1 MILSVG
7 EILADMIGQKVDGVT
22 TFKAF
27 CGGAPFNLAVNA
39 KQSGAKVGFVG
50 RVGND
55 VIGRF
60 VLCEAQK
67 AHLDRLDIQID
78 AERNTTIAFVTLTD
92 GERDF
97 AFNRHD
103 TADFNLDFDD
113 IDFESYENLEIVHL
127 GSLMLSEQKGREFAE
142 KIANKASELG
152 AKLSFDMNFRK
163 DIYKNFED
171 AKRAY
176 APFVERA
183 DIIKF
188 SDDELA
194 DYTGISD
201 MDEAAKSVL
210 KKDKLLLVTLGKS
223 GSAIL
228 LQRFERNCAEHKRS
242 KVCRHNGRRRCVF
255 RRVFDKYRGQRTDE
269 RKHCL
274 CHATRQYKRRKNHGI
289 LRRDRVVNNKN
300 AFFIGVFLD
309 AEIPCVNKN
318 NRYAIQC
325 KSDGIA
331 VAFAFRIE
339 FLSGNFVG

>member
-7 EILADMIGQKVDGVT
+7 EILADMIGQKEDGVT

-103 TADFNLDFDD
+103 TADFNIDFDD

-127 GSLMLSEQKGREFAE
+127 GSLMLSEQKGREFAV

-176 APFVERA
+176 APFVECA

-223 GSAIL
+223 GSAYYYNDLKGIVPSISGV
-228 LQRFERNCAEHKRS
+228 K
-242 KVCRHNGRRRCVF
+242 CV
-255 RRVFDKYRGQRTDE
+255 DTTGAGD
-269 RKHCL
+269 
-274 CHATRQYKRRKNHGI
+274 
-289 LRRDRVVNNKN
+289 
-300 AFFIGVFLD
+300 AFFGAFLTNI
-309 AEIPCVNKN
+309 EGKELTEENIV
-318 NRYAIQC
+318 YAMQQGNI
-325 KSDGIA
+325 KGA
-331 VAFAFRIE
+331 KTTEFYGAIE
-339 FLSGNFVG
+339 L

>member
-7 EILADMIGQKVDGVT
+7 EILADMIGQKEDGVT

-60 VLCEAQK
+60 VLGEAQK
-67 AHLDRLDIQID
+67 AHLERLDIQID

-103 TADFNLDFDD
+103 TADFNIDFDD

-176 APFVERA
+176 APFVECA

-188 SDDELA
+188 SDDELT

-223 GSAIL
+223 GSAYYYNDLKGIVPSISGV
-228 LQRFERNCAEHKRS
+228 K
-242 KVCRHNGRRRCVF
+242 CV
-255 RRVFDKYRGQRTDE
+255 DTTGAGD
-269 RKHCL
+269 
-274 CHATRQYKRRKNHGI
+274 
-289 LRRDRVVNNKN
+289 
-300 AFFIGVFLD
+300 AFFGAFL
-309 AEIPCVNKN
+309 ANIEGKELTEENIV
-318 NRYAIQC
+318 YAMQQGNI
-325 KSDGIA
+325 KGA
-331 VAFAFRIE
+331 KTTEFYGAIE
-339 FLSGNFVG
+339 L

>member
-7 EILADMIGQKVDGVT
+7 EILADMIGQKDDGVT

-67 AHLDRLDIQID
+67 AHLERLDIQID

-103 TADFNLDFDD
+103 TADFNIDFDD

-142 KIANKASELG
+142 KVANKASELG
-152 AKLSFDMNFRK
+152 AKLSFDMNFRE

-176 APFVERA
+176 APFVECA

-188 SDDELA
+188 SDDELT

-223 GSAIL
+223 GSAYYY
-228 LQRFERNCAEHKRS
+228 
-242 KVCRHNGRRRCVF
+242 NGLKGIVPSISGVKCV
-255 RRVFDKYRGQRTDE
+255 DTTGAGD
-269 RKHCL
+269 
-274 CHATRQYKRRKNHGI
+274 
-289 LRRDRVVNNKN
+289 
-300 AFFIGVFLD
+300 AFFGAFLTNI
-309 AEIPCVNKN
+309 EGKELTKENIV
-318 NRYAIQC
+318 YAMQQGNI
-325 KSDGIA
+325 KGA
-331 VAFAFRIE
+331 KATEFYGAIE
-339 FLSGNFVG
+339 L

>member
-7 EILADMIGQKVDGVT
+7 EILADMIGQKEDGVT

-60 VLCEAQK
+60 VLGEAQK
-67 AHLDRLDIQID
+67 AHLERLDIQID

-103 TADFNLDFDD
+103 TADFNIDFDD

-223 GSAIL
+223 GSTYYYNDLKGIVPSISGV
-228 LQRFERNCAEHKRS
+228 K
-242 KVCRHNGRRRCVF
+242 CV
-255 RRVFDKYRGQRTDE
+255 DTTGAGD
-269 RKHCL
+269 
-274 CHATRQYKRRKNHGI
+274 
-289 LRRDRVVNNKN
+289 
-300 AFFIGVFLD
+300 AFFGAFL
-309 AEIPCVNKN
+309 ANIEGKELTEENIV
-318 NRYAIQC
+318 YAMQQGNI
-325 KSDGIA
+325 KGA
-331 VAFAFRIE
+331 KTTEFYGAIE
-339 FLSGNFVG
+339 L

>member
-7 EILADMIGQKVDGVT
+7 EILADMIGQKEDGVT

-39 KQSGAKVGFVG
+39 KQSGSKVGFVG

-103 TADFNLDFDD
+103 TADFNIDFDD

-176 APFVERA
+176 APFVECA

-223 GSAIL
+223 GSAYYYNDLKGIVPSISGV
-228 LQRFERNCAEHKRS
+228 K
-242 KVCRHNGRRRCVF
+242 CV
-255 RRVFDKYRGQRTDE
+255 DTTGAGD
-269 RKHCL
+269 
-274 CHATRQYKRRKNHGI
+274 
-289 LRRDRVVNNKN
+289 
-300 AFFIGVFLD
+300 AFFGAFL
-309 AEIPCVNKN
+309 ANIEGKELTEENIV
-318 NRYAIQC
+318 YAMQQGNI
-325 KSDGIA
+325 KGA
-331 VAFAFRIE
+331 KTTEFYGAIE
-339 FLSGNFVG
+339 L

>member
-60 VLCEAQK
+60 VLGEAQK
-67 AHLDRLDIQID
+67 AHLERLDIQID

-103 TADFNLDFDD
+103 TADFNIDFDD

-176 APFVERA
+176 APFVECA

-188 SDDELA
+188 SDDELT

-223 GSAIL
+223 GSAYYYNDLKEIVPSISGV
-228 LQRFERNCAEHKRS
+228 K
-242 KVCRHNGRRRCVF
+242 CV
-255 RRVFDKYRGQRTDE
+255 DTTGAGD
-269 RKHCL
+269 
-274 CHATRQYKRRKNHGI
+274 
-289 LRRDRVVNNKN
+289 
-300 AFFIGVFLD
+300 AFFGAFL
-309 AEIPCVNKN
+309 ANIEGKELTEENIV
-318 NRYAIQC
+318 YAMQQGNI
-325 KSDGIA
+325 KGA
-331 VAFAFRIE
+331 KTTEFYGAIE
-339 FLSGNFVG
+339 L

>member
-7 EILADMIGQKVDGVT
+7 EILADMIGQKEDGVT

-103 TADFNLDFDD
+103 TADFNIDFDD

-142 KIANKASELG
+142 KIANKANELG

-176 APFVERA
+176 APFVECA

-188 SDDELA
+188 SDDELT

-210 KKDKLLLVTLGKS
+210 KKDKLLLVTLSKS
-223 GSAIL
+223 GSAYYYNDLKGIVPSISGV
-228 LQRFERNCAEHKRS
+228 K
-242 KVCRHNGRRRCVF
+242 CV
-255 RRVFDKYRGQRTDE
+255 DTTGAGD
-269 RKHCL
+269 
-274 CHATRQYKRRKNHGI
+274 
-289 LRRDRVVNNKN
+289 
-300 AFFIGVFLD
+300 AFFGAFLTNI
-309 AEIPCVNKN
+309 EGKELTEENIV
-318 NRYAIQC
+318 YAMQQGNI
-325 KSDGIA
+325 KGA
-331 VAFAFRIE
+331 KTTEFYGAIE
-339 FLSGNFVG
+339 L

>member
-7 EILADMIGQKVDGVT
+7 EILADMIGQKEDGVT

-27 CGGAPFNLAVNA
+27 CGGAPFNLVVNA

-60 VLCEAQK
+60 VLGEAQK
-67 AHLDRLDIQID
+67 AHLERLDIQID

-103 TADFNLDFDD
+103 TADFNIDFDD

-127 GSLMLSEQKGREFAE
+127 GSLMLSEQKGREFAK

-176 APFVERA
+176 APFVECA

-188 SDDELA
+188 SDDELT

-223 GSAIL
+223 GSAYYYNDLKGIVPSISGV
-228 LQRFERNCAEHKRS
+228 K
-242 KVCRHNGRRRCVF
+242 CV
-255 RRVFDKYRGQRTDE
+255 DTTGAGD
-269 RKHCL
+269 
-274 CHATRQYKRRKNHGI
+274 
-289 LRRDRVVNNKN
+289 
-300 AFFIGVFLD
+300 AFFGAFL
-309 AEIPCVNKN
+309 ANIEGKELTEENIV
-318 NRYAIQC
+318 YAMQQGNI
-325 KSDGIA
+325 KGA
-331 VAFAFRIE
+331 KTTEFYGAIE
-339 FLSGNFVG
+339 L

>member
-7 EILADMIGQKVDGVT
+7 EILADMIGQKEDGVT

-97 AFNRHD
+97 TFNRHD
-103 TADFNLDFDD
+103 TADFNVDFDD

-188 SDDELA
+188 SDDELT

-223 GSAIL
+223 GSAYYYNDLKGIVPSISGV
-228 LQRFERNCAEHKRS
+228 K
-242 KVCRHNGRRRCVF
+242 CV
-255 RRVFDKYRGQRTDE
+255 DTTGAGD
-269 RKHCL
+269 
-274 CHATRQYKRRKNHGI
+274 
-289 LRRDRVVNNKN
+289 
-300 AFFIGVFLD
+300 AFFGAFL
-309 AEIPCVNKN
+309 ANIEGKELTEENIV
-318 NRYAIQC
+318 YAMQQGNI
-325 KSDGIA
+325 KGA
-331 VAFAFRIE
+331 KTTEFYGAIE
-339 FLSGNFVG
+339 L

>member
-7 EILADMIGQKVDGVT
+7 EILADMIGQKVNGVT

-103 TADFNLDFDD
+103 TADFNIDFDD

-176 APFVERA
+176 APFVECA

-210 KKDKLLLVTLGKS
+210 KKDKLLLVTP
-223 GSAIL
+223 A
-228 LQRFERNCAEHKRS
+228 RAEAH
-242 KVCRHNGRRRCVF
+242 
-255 RRVFDKYRGQRTDE
+255 TI
-269 RKHCL
+269 
-274 CHATRQYKRRKNHGI
+274 TTI
-289 LRRDRVVNNKN
+289 
-300 AFFIGVFLD
+300 
-309 AEIPCVNKN
+309 
-318 NRYAIQC
+318 
-325 KSDGIA
+325 
-331 VAFAFRIE
+331 
-339 FLSGNFVG
+339 

>member
-7 EILADMIGQKVDGVT
+7 EILADMIGQKEDGVT

-67 AHLDRLDIQID
+67 AHLERLDIQID

-103 TADFNLDFDD
+103 TADFNIDFDD

-194 DYTGISD
+194 DY
-201 MDEAAKSVL
+201 AAKSVL

-223 GSAIL
+223 GSAYYYNDLKGIVPSISGV
-228 LQRFERNCAEHKRS
+228 K
-242 KVCRHNGRRRCVF
+242 CV
-255 RRVFDKYRGQRTDE
+255 DTTGAGD
-269 RKHCL
+269 
-274 CHATRQYKRRKNHGI
+274 
-289 LRRDRVVNNKN
+289 
-300 AFFIGVFLD
+300 AFFGAFLTNI
-309 AEIPCVNKN
+309 EGKELTEENIV
-318 NRYAIQC
+318 YAMQQGNI
-325 KSDGIA
+325 KGA
-331 VAFAFRIE
+331 KTTEFYGAIE
-339 FLSGNFVG
+339 L

>member
-60 VLCEAQK
+60 VLGEAQK

-78 AERNTTIAFVTLTD
+78 AECNTTIAFVTLTD

-103 TADFNLDFDD
+103 TADFNIDFDD

-188 SDDELA
+188 SDDELT

-201 MDEAAKSVL
+201 IDEAAKSVL
-210 KKDKLLLVTLGKS
+210 KKDKLLLVTLGKR
-223 GSAIL
+223 GSAYYYNDLKGIVPSISGV
-228 LQRFERNCAEHKRS
+228 K
-242 KVCRHNGRRRCVF
+242 CV
-255 RRVFDKYRGQRTDE
+255 DTTGAGD
-269 RKHCL
+269 
-274 CHATRQYKRRKNHGI
+274 
-289 LRRDRVVNNKN
+289 
-300 AFFIGVFLD
+300 AFFGAFL
-309 AEIPCVNKN
+309 ANIEGKELTEENIV
-318 NRYAIQC
+318 YAIQQGNI
-325 KSDGIA
+325 KGA
-331 VAFAFRIE
+331 KTTEFYGAIE
-339 FLSGNFVG
+339 L

>member
-7 EILADMIGQKVDGVT
+7 EILADMIGQKEDGVT

-60 VLCEAQK
+60 VLGEAQK

-103 TADFNLDFDD
+103 TADFNIDFDD

-163 DIYKNFED
+163 DIYKNFVD

-176 APFVERA
+176 APFVECA

-188 SDDELA
+188 SDDELT

-201 MDEAAKSVL
+201 IDEAAKSVL

-223 GSAIL
+223 GSAYYYNDLKGIVPSISGV
-228 LQRFERNCAEHKRS
+228 K
-242 KVCRHNGRRRCVF
+242 CV
-255 RRVFDKYRGQRTDE
+255 DTTGAGD
-269 RKHCL
+269 
-274 CHATRQYKRRKNHGI
+274 
-289 LRRDRVVNNKN
+289 
-300 AFFIGVFLD
+300 AFFGAFLTNI
-309 AEIPCVNKN
+309 EGKELTEENIV
-318 NRYAIQC
+318 YAMQQGNI
-325 KSDGIA
+325 KGA
-331 VAFAFRIE
+331 KTTEFYGAIE
-339 FLSGNFVG
+339 L

>member
-7 EILADMIGQKVDGVT
+7 EILADMIGQKEDGVT

-60 VLCEAQK
+60 VLGEAQK
-67 AHLDRLDIQID
+67 AHLERLDIQID

-103 TADFNLDFDD
+103 TADFNIDFDD

-176 APFVERA
+176 APFVECA

-188 SDDELA
+188 SDDELT

-223 GSAIL
+223 GSAYYY
-228 LQRFERNCAEHKRS
+228 
-242 KVCRHNGRRRCVF
+242 NGLKGIVPSISGVKCV
-255 RRVFDKYRGQRTDE
+255 DTTGAGD
-269 RKHCL
+269 
-274 CHATRQYKRRKNHGI
+274 
-289 LRRDRVVNNKN
+289 
-300 AFFIGVFLD
+300 AFFGAFL
-309 AEIPCVNKN
+309 ANIKGKELTEENIV
-318 NRYAIQC
+318 YAMQQGNI
-325 KSDGIA
+325 KGA
-331 VAFAFRIE
+331 KTTEFYGAIE
-339 FLSGNFVG
+339 L

>member
-7 EILADMIGQKVDGVT
+7 EILADMIGQKVSGVT

-60 VLCEAQK
+60 VFDEAQK
-67 AHLDRLDIQID
+67 AHLERLDIQID

-103 TADFNLDFDD
+103 TADFNIDFDD
-113 IDFESYENLEIVHL
+113 IDFLSYEDLNVVHL
-127 GSLMLSEQKGREFAE
+127 GSLMLSEQKGRELAE
-142 KIANKASELG
+142 KVANTASELG

-223 GSAIL
+223 GSAYYYNHLKGIVPSISGV
-228 LQRFERNCAEHKRS
+228 K
-242 KVCRHNGRRRCVF
+242 CV
-255 RRVFDKYRGQRTDE
+255 DTTGAGD
-269 RKHCL
+269 
-274 CHATRQYKRRKNHGI
+274 
-289 LRRDRVVNNKN
+289 
-300 AFFIGVFLD
+300 AFFGAFL
-309 AEIPCVNKN
+309 ANIEGKELTEENVV
-318 NRYAIQC
+318 YAMQQGNI
-325 KSDGIA
+325 KGA
-331 VAFAFRIE
+331 KTTEFYGAIE
-339 FLSGNFVG
+339 L

>member
-1 MILSVG
+1 MILSIG

-39 KQSGAKVGFVG
+39 KRCGAKVGFVG

-60 VLCEAQK
+60 VLGVAQK

-78 AERNTTIAFVTLTD
+78 DERNTTIAFVTLTD

-103 TADFNLDFDD
+103 TADFNIDFDD
-113 IDFESYENLEIVHL
+113 IDFLGYEDLNVVHL
-127 GSLMLSEQKGREFAE
+127 GSLMLSEQKGRELAE
-142 KIANKASELG
+142 KVANKASELG
-152 AKLSFDMNFRK
+152 AMLSFDMNFRK
-163 DIYKNFED
+163 DIYKDFED

-223 GSAIL
+223 GSAYYYNHLKGIVPSISGV
-228 LQRFERNCAEHKRS
+228 K
-242 KVCRHNGRRRCVF
+242 CV
-255 RRVFDKYRGQRTDE
+255 DTTGAGD
-269 RKHCL
+269 
-274 CHATRQYKRRKNHGI
+274 
-289 LRRDRVVNNKN
+289 
-300 AFFIGVFLD
+300 AFFGAFL
-309 AEIPCVNKN
+309 ANIEGKELTEENVV
-318 NRYAIQC
+318 YAMQQGNI
-325 KSDGIA
+325 KGA
-331 VAFAFRIE
+331 KATEFYGAIE
-339 FLSGNFVG
+339 L

>member
-7 EILADMIGQKVDGVT
+7 EILADMIGQKEDGVT

-103 TADFNLDFDD
+103 TADFNIDFDD

-210 KKDKLLLVTLGKS
+210 KKDKLLLVTLGKR
-223 GSAIL
+223 GSAYYYNDLKGIVPSISGV
-228 LQRFERNCAEHKRS
+228 K
-242 KVCRHNGRRRCVF
+242 CV
-255 RRVFDKYRGQRTDE
+255 DTTGAGD
-269 RKHCL
+269 
-274 CHATRQYKRRKNHGI
+274 
-289 LRRDRVVNNKN
+289 
-300 AFFIGVFLD
+300 AFFGAFL
-309 AEIPCVNKN
+309 ANIEGKELTEENIV
-318 NRYAIQC
+318 YAMQQGNI
-325 KSDGIA
+325 KGA
-331 VAFAFRIE
+331 KTTEFYGAIE
-339 FLSGNFVG
+339 L

>member
-7 EILADMIGQKVDGVT
+7 EILADMIGQKEDGVT

-67 AHLDRLDIQID
+67 AHLERLDIQID

-103 TADFNLDFDD
+103 TADFNIDFDD

-163 DIYKNFED
+163 DIYKNFVD

-176 APFVERA
+176 APFVECA

-188 SDDELA
+188 SDDELT

-223 GSAIL
+223 GSAYYYNDLKGIVPSL
-228 LQRFERNCAEHKRS
+228 SGVK
-242 KVCRHNGRRRCVF
+242 CV
-255 RRVFDKYRGQRTDE
+255 DTTGAGD
-269 RKHCL
+269 
-274 CHATRQYKRRKNHGI
+274 
-289 LRRDRVVNNKN
+289 
-300 AFFIGVFLD
+300 AFFGAFLTNI
-309 AEIPCVNKN
+309 EGKELTKENIV
-318 NRYAIQC
+318 YAMQQGNI
-325 KSDGIA
+325 KGA
-331 VAFAFRIE
+331 KTTEFYGAIE
-339 FLSGNFVG
+339 L

>member
-7 EILADMIGQKVDGVT
+7 EILADMIGQKEDGVT

-60 VLCEAQK
+60 VLGEAQK
-67 AHLDRLDIQID
+67 AHLERLDIQID
-78 AERNTTIAFVTLTD
+78 AECNTTIAFVTLTD

-103 TADFNLDFDD
+103 TADFNIDFDD

-176 APFVERA
+176 APFVECA

-223 GSAIL
+223 GSAYYYNDLKGIVPSISGV
-228 LQRFERNCAEHKRS
+228 K
-242 KVCRHNGRRRCVF
+242 CV
-255 RRVFDKYRGQRTDE
+255 DTTGAGD
-269 RKHCL
+269 
-274 CHATRQYKRRKNHGI
+274 
-289 LRRDRVVNNKN
+289 
-300 AFFIGVFLD
+300 AFFGAFLTNI
-309 AEIPCVNKN
+309 EGKELTEENIV
-318 NRYAIQC
+318 YAMQQGNI
-325 KSDGIA
+325 KGA
-331 VAFAFRIE
+331 KTTEFYGAIE
-339 FLSGNFVG
+339 L

>member
-7 EILADMIGQKVDGVT
+7 EILADMIGQKVNGVT

-67 AHLDRLDIQID
+67 AHLEQLDIQID

-103 TADFNLDFDD
+103 TADFNIDFDD

-127 GSLMLSEQKGREFAE
+127 GSLMLSEQKGRELAE
-142 KIANKASELG
+142 KVANKASELG

-163 DIYKNFED
+163 DIYKNFEG

-201 MDEAAKSVL
+201 IDEAAKSVL

-223 GSAIL
+223 GSAYYYNHLKGIVPSISGV
-228 LQRFERNCAEHKRS
+228 K
-242 KVCRHNGRRRCVF
+242 CV
-255 RRVFDKYRGQRTDE
+255 DTTGAGD
-269 RKHCL
+269 
-274 CHATRQYKRRKNHGI
+274 
-289 LRRDRVVNNKN
+289 
-300 AFFIGVFLD
+300 AFFGAFL
-309 AEIPCVNKN
+309 ANIEGKELTEENIA
-318 NRYAIQC
+318 YAMQQGNI
-325 KSDGIA
+325 KGA
-331 VAFAFRIE
+331 KTTGFYGAIE
-339 FLSGNFVG
+339 L

>member
-7 EILADMIGQKVDGVT
+7 EILADMIGQKEDGVT

-67 AHLDRLDIQID
+67 AHLERLDIQID

-103 TADFNLDFDD
+103 TADFNIDFDD

-163 DIYKNFED
+163 DIYKNFVD

-176 APFVERA
+176 APFVECA

-188 SDDELA
+188 SDDELT

-223 GSAIL
+223 GSAYYYNDLKGIVPSISGV
-228 LQRFERNCAEHKRS
+228 K
-242 KVCRHNGRRRCVF
+242 CV
-255 RRVFDKYRGQRTDE
+255 DTTGAGD
-269 RKHCL
+269 
-274 CHATRQYKRRKNHGI
+274 
-289 LRRDRVVNNKN
+289 
-300 AFFIGVFLD
+300 AFFGAFLTNI
-309 AEIPCVNKN
+309 EGKELTEENIV
-318 NRYAIQC
+318 YAMQQGNI
-325 KSDGIA
+325 KGA
-331 VAFAFRIE
+331 KTTEFYGAIE
-339 FLSGNFVG
+339 L

>member
-7 EILADMIGQKVDGVT
+7 EILADMIGQKEDGVT

-39 KQSGAKVGFVG
+39 KQSGAKVSFVG

-103 TADFNLDFDD
+103 TADFNIDFDD

-176 APFVERA
+176 APFVECA

-188 SDDELA
+188 SDDELT

-223 GSAIL
+223 GSAYYYNDLKGIVPSISGV
-228 LQRFERNCAEHKRS
+228 K
-242 KVCRHNGRRRCVF
+242 CV
-255 RRVFDKYRGQRTDE
+255 DTTGAGD
-269 RKHCL
+269 
-274 CHATRQYKRRKNHGI
+274 
-289 LRRDRVVNNKN
+289 
-300 AFFIGVFLD
+300 AFFGAFL
-309 AEIPCVNKN
+309 ANIEGKELTEENIVYSMQQGNIKGAKTTEF
-318 NRYAIQC
+318 YGAI
-325 KSDGIA
+325 
-331 VAFAFRIE
+331 E
-339 FLSGNFVG
+339 L

>member
-7 EILADMIGQKVDGVT
+7 EILADMIGQKEDGVT

-92 GERDF
+92 SERDF

-103 TADFNLDFDD
+103 TADFNIDFDD

-142 KIANKASELG
+142 KNANKASELG

-163 DIYKNFED
+163 DIYKNFVD

-176 APFVERA
+176 APFVECA

-188 SDDELA
+188 SDDELT

-223 GSAIL
+223 GSAYYYNDLKGIVPSISGV
-228 LQRFERNCAEHKRS
+228 K
-242 KVCRHNGRRRCVF
+242 CV
-255 RRVFDKYRGQRTDE
+255 DTTGAGD
-269 RKHCL
+269 
-274 CHATRQYKRRKNHGI
+274 
-289 LRRDRVVNNKN
+289 
-300 AFFIGVFLD
+300 AFFGAFLTNI
-309 AEIPCVNKN
+309 EGKELTEENIV
-318 NRYAIQC
+318 YAMQQGNI
-325 KSDGIA
+325 KGA
-331 VAFAFRIE
+331 KTTEFYGAIE
-339 FLSGNFVG
+339 L

>member
-7 EILADMIGQKVDGVT
+7 EILADMIGQKVNGAT

-60 VLCEAQK
+60 VLGEAQK

-103 TADFNLDFDD
+103 TADFD

-223 GSAIL
+223 GSAFYYNDLKEVVPSISGV
-228 LQRFERNCAEHKRS
+228 K
-242 KVCRHNGRRRCVF
+242 CV
-255 RRVFDKYRGQRTDE
+255 DTTGAGD
-269 RKHCL
+269 
-274 CHATRQYKRRKNHGI
+274 
-289 LRRDRVVNNKN
+289 
-300 AFFIGVFLD
+300 AFFGAFLTNI
-309 AEIPCVNKN
+309 EGKELTKENIV
-318 NRYAIQC
+318 YAMQQGNI
-325 KSDGIA
+325 KGA
-331 VAFAFRIE
+331 KTTEFYGAIE
-339 FLSGNFVG
+339 L

>member
-7 EILADMIGQKVDGVT
+7 EILADMIGQKEDGVT

-103 TADFNLDFDD
+103 TADFNIDFDD

-142 KIANKASELG
+142 KIANKANELG

-176 APFVERA
+176 APFVECA

-188 SDDELA
+188 SDDELT

-223 GSAIL
+223 GSAYYYNDLKGIVPSISGV
-228 LQRFERNCAEHKRS
+228 K
-242 KVCRHNGRRRCVF
+242 CV
-255 RRVFDKYRGQRTDE
+255 DTTGAGD
-269 RKHCL
+269 
-274 CHATRQYKRRKNHGI
+274 
-289 LRRDRVVNNKN
+289 
-300 AFFIGVFLD
+300 AFFGAFLTNI
-309 AEIPCVNKN
+309 EGKELTEENIV
-318 NRYAIQC
+318 YAMQQGNI
-325 KSDGIA
+325 KGA
-331 VAFAFRIE
+331 KTTEFYGAIE
-339 FLSGNFVG
+339 L

>member
-78 AERNTTIAFVTLTD
+78 AECNTTIAFVTLTD

-103 TADFNLDFDD
+103 TADFNIDFDD

-201 MDEAAKSVL
+201 IDEAAKSVL

-223 GSAIL
+223 GSAYYY
-228 LQRFERNCAEHKRS
+228 
-242 KVCRHNGRRRCVF
+242 NGLKGIVPSISGVKCV
-255 RRVFDKYRGQRTDE
+255 DTTGAGD
-269 RKHCL
+269 
-274 CHATRQYKRRKNHGI
+274 
-289 LRRDRVVNNKN
+289 
-300 AFFIGVFLD
+300 AFFGAFL
-309 AEIPCVNKN
+309 ANIEGKELTEENIV
-318 NRYAIQC
+318 YAMQQGNI
-325 KSDGIA
+325 KGA
-331 VAFAFRIE
+331 KTTEFYGAIE
-339 FLSGNFVG
+339 L

>member
-7 EILADMIGQKVDGVT
+7 EILADMIGQKEDGVT

-67 AHLDRLDIQID
+67 AHLERLDIQID

-103 TADFNLDFDD
+103 TADFNIDFDD

-176 APFVERA
+176 APFVECA

-188 SDDELA
+188 SDDELT

-223 GSAIL
+223 GSAYYY
-228 LQRFERNCAEHKRS
+228 
-242 KVCRHNGRRRCVF
+242 NGLKGIVPSISGVKCV
-255 RRVFDKYRGQRTDE
+255 DTTGAGD
-269 RKHCL
+269 
-274 CHATRQYKRRKNHGI
+274 
-289 LRRDRVVNNKN
+289 
-300 AFFIGVFLD
+300 AFFGAFLTNI
-309 AEIPCVNKN
+309 EGKELTEENIV
-318 NRYAIQC
+318 YAMQQGNI
-325 KSDGIA
+325 KGA
-331 VAFAFRIE
+331 KTTEFYGAIE
-339 FLSGNFVG
+339 L

>member
-1 MILSVG
+1 MILSIG

-60 VLCEAQK
+60 VFVEAQK

-78 AERNTTIAFVTLTD
+78 DERNTTIAFVTLTD

-103 TADFNLDFDD
+103 TADFNIDLDT
-113 IDFESYENLEIVHL
+113 IDFAAYEDLHIVHL
-127 GSLMLSEQKGREFAE
+127 GSLMLSEQKGRELAE
-142 KIANKASELG
+142 KVANKASELG
-152 AKLSFDMNFRK
+152 AILSFDMNFRK
-163 DIYKNFED
+163 DIYKDFED

-176 APFVERA
+176 EPFVERA

-201 MDEAAKSVL
+201 MDKAAKSVL
-210 KKDKLLLVTLGKS
+210 KKDKLVLVTLGKS
-223 GSAIL
+223 GSAYYY
-228 LQRFERNCAEHKRS
+228 
-242 KVCRHNGRRRCVF
+242 NGLKGIVPSISGVKCV
-255 RRVFDKYRGQRTDE
+255 DTTGAGD
-269 RKHCL
+269 
-274 CHATRQYKRRKNHGI
+274 
-289 LRRDRVVNNKN
+289 
-300 AFFIGVFLD
+300 AFFGAFLANID
-309 AEIPCVNKN
+309 GKELTEENIVAAMRQGNIKGAKATEF
-318 NRYAIQC
+318 YGAI
-325 KSDGIA
+325 
-331 VAFAFRIE
+331 E
-339 FLSGNFVG
+339 L

>member
-7 EILADMIGQKVDGVT
+7 EILADMIGQKEDGVT

-78 AERNTTIAFVTLTD
+78 AECNTTIAFVTLTD

-103 TADFNLDFDD
+103 TADFNIDFDD

-176 APFVERA
+176 APFVECA

-188 SDDELA
+188 SDDELT

-223 GSAIL
+223 GSAYYY
-228 LQRFERNCAEHKRS
+228 
-242 KVCRHNGRRRCVF
+242 NGLKGIVPSISGVKCV
-255 RRVFDKYRGQRTDE
+255 DTTGAGD
-269 RKHCL
+269 
-274 CHATRQYKRRKNHGI
+274 
-289 LRRDRVVNNKN
+289 
-300 AFFIGVFLD
+300 AFFGAFL
-309 AEIPCVNKN
+309 ANIKGKELTEENIV
-318 NRYAIQC
+318 YAMQQGNI
-325 KSDGIA
+325 KGA
-331 VAFAFRIE
+331 KTTEFYGAIE
-339 FLSGNFVG
+339 L

>member
-7 EILADMIGQKVDGVT
+7 EILADMIGQKEDGVT

-60 VLCEAQK
+60 VLGEAQK
-67 AHLDRLDIQID
+67 AHLERLDIQID

-103 TADFNLDFDD
+103 TADFNIDFDD
-113 IDFESYENLEIVHL
+113 IDFECYENLEIVHL

-176 APFVERA
+176 APFVECA

-188 SDDELA
+188 SDDELT

-223 GSAIL
+223 GSAYYYNDLKGIVPSISGV
-228 LQRFERNCAEHKRS
+228 K
-242 KVCRHNGRRRCVF
+242 CV
-255 RRVFDKYRGQRTDE
+255 DTTGAGD
-269 RKHCL
+269 
-274 CHATRQYKRRKNHGI
+274 
-289 LRRDRVVNNKN
+289 
-300 AFFIGVFLD
+300 AFFGAFLANIKGKELTEENIVYAMQQGNIQGAKT
-309 AEIPCVNKN
+309 AEF
-318 NRYAIQC
+318 YGAI
-325 KSDGIA
+325 
-331 VAFAFRIE
+331 E
-339 FLSGNFVG
+339 L

>member
-7 EILADMIGQKVDGVT
+7 EILADMIGQKEDGVT

-103 TADFNLDFDD
+103 TADFNIDFDD

-176 APFVERA
+176 APFVECA

-188 SDDELA
+188 SDDELT

-223 GSAIL
+223 GSAYYY
-228 LQRFERNCAEHKRS
+228 
-242 KVCRHNGRRRCVF
+242 NGLKGIVPSISGVKCV
-255 RRVFDKYRGQRTDE
+255 DTTGAGD
-269 RKHCL
+269 
-274 CHATRQYKRRKNHGI
+274 
-289 LRRDRVVNNKN
+289 
-300 AFFIGVFLD
+300 AFFGAFLTNI
-309 AEIPCVNKN
+309 EGKELTEENIV
-318 NRYAIQC
+318 YAMQQGNI
-325 KSDGIA
+325 KGA
-331 VAFAFRIE
+331 KTTEFYGAIE
-339 FLSGNFVG
+339 L

>member
-7 EILADMIGQKVDGVT
+7 EILADMIGQKEDGVT

-60 VLCEAQK
+60 VLGEAQK
-67 AHLDRLDIQID
+67 AHLERLDIQID

-103 TADFNLDFDD
+103 TADFNIDFDD

-176 APFVERA
+176 APFVECA

-188 SDDELA
+188 SDDELT

-223 GSAIL
+223 GSAYYYNDLKGIVSSISGV
-228 LQRFERNCAEHKRS
+228 K
-242 KVCRHNGRRRCVF
+242 CV
-255 RRVFDKYRGQRTDE
+255 DTTGAGD
-269 RKHCL
+269 
-274 CHATRQYKRRKNHGI
+274 
-289 LRRDRVVNNKN
+289 
-300 AFFIGVFLD
+300 AFFGAFL
-309 AEIPCVNKN
+309 ANIEGKELTEENIV
-318 NRYAIQC
+318 YAMQQGNI
-325 KSDGIA
+325 KGA
-331 VAFAFRIE
+331 KTTEFYGAIE
-339 FLSGNFVG
+339 L

>member
-7 EILADMIGQKVDGVT
+7 EILADMIGQKVNGVT

-39 KQSGAKVGFVG
+39 KRSGAKVGFVG

-103 TADFNLDFDD
+103 TADFNIDFDD

-194 DYTGISD
+194 DYTGISNI
-201 MDEAAKSVL
+201 DEAAKSVL

-223 GSAIL
+223 GSAFYYNDLKGIVPSISGV
-228 LQRFERNCAEHKRS
+228 K
-242 KVCRHNGRRRCVF
+242 CVDTTGAGDAF
-255 RRVFDKYRGQRTDE
+255 FGAFLANIEGKELTE
-269 RKHCL
+269 E
-274 CHATRQYKRRKNHGI
+274 N
-289 LRRDRVVNNKN
+289 VVNAMQQGNTKG
-300 AFFIGVFLD
+300 AKTTEFYG
-309 AEIPCVNKN
+309 
-318 NRYAIQC
+318 AI
-325 KSDGIA
+325 
-331 VAFAFRIE
+331 E
-339 FLSGNFVG
+339 L

>member
-7 EILADMIGQKVDGVT
+7 EILADMIGQKEDGVT

-78 AERNTTIAFVTLTD
+78 AECNTTIAFVTLTD

-103 TADFNLDFDD
+103 TADFNIDFDD

-176 APFVERA
+176 APFVECA

-188 SDDELA
+188 SDDELT

-210 KKDKLLLVTLGKS
+210 KKDKMLLVTLGKS
-223 GSAIL
+223 GSAYYYNDLKGIVPSISGV
-228 LQRFERNCAEHKRS
+228 K
-242 KVCRHNGRRRCVF
+242 CV
-255 RRVFDKYRGQRTDE
+255 DTTGAGD
-269 RKHCL
+269 
-274 CHATRQYKRRKNHGI
+274 
-289 LRRDRVVNNKN
+289 
-300 AFFIGVFLD
+300 AFFGAFLTNI
-309 AEIPCVNKN
+309 EGKELTKENIV
-318 NRYAIQC
+318 YAMQQGNI
-325 KSDGIA
+325 KGA
-331 VAFAFRIE
+331 KTTEFYGAIE
-339 FLSGNFVG
+339 L

>member
-7 EILADMIGQKVDGVT
+7 EILADMIGQKVNGVT

-103 TADFNLDFDD
+103 TADFNIDFDD

-176 APFVERA
+176 APFVECA

-188 SDDELA
+188 SDDELT

-223 GSAIL
+223 GSAYYY
-228 LQRFERNCAEHKRS
+228 
-242 KVCRHNGRRRCVF
+242 NGLKGIAPSISGVKCV
-255 RRVFDKYRGQRTDE
+255 DTTGAGD
-269 RKHCL
+269 
-274 CHATRQYKRRKNHGI
+274 
-289 LRRDRVVNNKN
+289 
-300 AFFIGVFLD
+300 AFFGAFLTNI
-309 AEIPCVNKN
+309 EGKELTEENIV
-318 NRYAIQC
+318 YAMQQGNI
-325 KSDGIA
+325 KGA
-331 VAFAFRIE
+331 KTTEFYGAIE
-339 FLSGNFVG
+339 L

>member
-7 EILADMIGQKVDGVT
+7 EILADMIGQKEDGVT

-60 VLCEAQK
+60 VLGEAQK
-67 AHLDRLDIQID
+67 AHLERLDIQID

-103 TADFNLDFDD
+103 TADFNIDFDD

-127 GSLMLSEQKGREFAE
+127 GSLMLSEQKGRELAE
-142 KIANKASELG
+142 KVANKASELG

-201 MDEAAKSVL
+201 IDEAAKSVL

-223 GSAIL
+223 GSAYYYNDLKGIVPSISGV
-228 LQRFERNCAEHKRS
+228 K
-242 KVCRHNGRRRCVF
+242 CV
-255 RRVFDKYRGQRTDE
+255 DTTGAGD
-269 RKHCL
+269 
-274 CHATRQYKRRKNHGI
+274 
-289 LRRDRVVNNKN
+289 
-300 AFFIGVFLD
+300 AFFGAFL
-309 AEIPCVNKN
+309 ANIEGKELTEENIV
-318 NRYAIQC
+318 YAMQQGNI
-325 KSDGIA
+325 KGAITTEFYGA
-331 VAFAFRIE
+331 IE
-339 FLSGNFVG
+339 L

>member
-7 EILADMIGQKVDGVT
+7 EILADMIGQNVDGVT

-103 TADFNLDFDD
+103 TADFNIDFDD

-176 APFVERA
+176 APFVECA

-188 SDDELA
+188 SDDELT

-223 GSAIL
+223 GSAYYYNDLKGIVPSISGV
-228 LQRFERNCAEHKRS
+228 K
-242 KVCRHNGRRRCVF
+242 CV
-255 RRVFDKYRGQRTDE
+255 DTTGAGD
-269 RKHCL
+269 
-274 CHATRQYKRRKNHGI
+274 
-289 LRRDRVVNNKN
+289 
-300 AFFIGVFLD
+300 AFFGAFL
-309 AEIPCVNKN
+309 ANIEGKELTEENIV
-318 NRYAIQC
+318 YAMQQGNI
-325 KSDGIA
+325 KGA
-331 VAFAFRIE
+331 KTTEFYGAIE
-339 FLSGNFVG
+339 L